1 MSIIGVNQS
10 SGIRP
15 VSQSSQDS
23 YEKNIQ
29 KQIANLQEKM
39 KNIANDREKSGEQKM
54 DEKKAIQEEIQSL
67 NSELKQYQIQ
77 KRQEEEAKRQEA
89 VRRTVEA
96 NDSRDNGTASSNYNS
111 LDVNAKQEEEQRTG
125 LSETETG
132 VILSISHTRE
142 QVTYMQKV
150 RKGLEGKMLTAE
162 TEEEKAD
169 LQRRID
175 NVSRSMNEKV
185 RKIAD
190 KIEENQKD
198 EQERKKK
205 VEEIL
210 RRENEEKKENINIVL
225 PSGKKSA
232 PVVESTARKE
242 NFTISG
248 KVSIS

>member
-10 SGIRP
+10 SGMKA
-15 VSQSSQDS
+15 VNQSNQDS

-39 KNIANDREKSGEQKM
+39 KNITNDREKSGEQKM

-67 NSELKQYQIQ
+67 NSELKQHQIQ
-77 KRQEEEAKRQEA
+77 KRQEEAARRQEA
-89 VRRTVEA
+89 ARYTV
-96 NDSRDNGTASSNYNS
+96 DNHNIDNHNIVNSSS
-111 LDVNAKQEEEQRTG
+111 QDVNAKQEEEQKAG

-132 VILSISHTRE
+132 VILSISHTKE
-142 QVTYMQKV
+142 QISYMRKV
-150 RKGLEGKMLTAE
+150 RTGLEGKMRTAE
-162 TEEEKAD
+162 TDEEKAD

-175 NVSRSMNEKV
+175 NVSRSMNEKA

-190 KIEENQKD
+190 KIEETQKD

-210 RRENEEKKENINIVL
+210 RRENEEKKENINVVL

-232 PVVESTARKE
+232 PVEPVIRKE
-242 NFTISG
+242 NFTLPG